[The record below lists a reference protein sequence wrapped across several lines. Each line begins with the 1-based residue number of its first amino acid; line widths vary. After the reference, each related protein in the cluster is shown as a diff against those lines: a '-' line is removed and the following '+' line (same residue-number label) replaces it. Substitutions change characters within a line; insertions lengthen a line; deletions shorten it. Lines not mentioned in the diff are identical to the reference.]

1 MQRAQNRD
9 PEILKSVI
17 SPHES
22 LKSASLDSGGSE
34 FVLDEPRKLKF
45 WNLKSGGLVLRYC
58 SVLLI
63 PESEIEN
70 RKSEITLPWL
80 ILWKS

>member
-22 LKSASLDSGGSE
+22 LKSASLDSGGLE

-63 PESEIEN
+63 PKSEIGN